1 MKIYKVKVNGKSYRV
16 ELESIEQVASEAQ
29 KETKKV
35 EKAAAAPVASSGEG
49 RPVESPIQGSVVN
62 VKVSVGQSVKK
73 GDALVV
79 VEAMKLE
86 NDVVSPFDG
95 TVAEILVK
103 KGDNVTA
110 KQVIATIKQLWE
122 RSGIQSSDSLI
133 NLVQPDSLRL
143 EVGPI
148 QS

>member
-35 EKAAAAPVASSGEG
+35 EKAAAPVASSGEG

-110 KQVIATIKQLWE
+110 KQVIATIK
-122 RSGIQSSDSLI
+122 
-133 NLVQPDSLRL
+133 
-143 EVGPI
+143 
-148 QS
+148 

>member
-16 ELESIEQVASEAQ
+16 ELESIEQVASEGV
-29 KETKKV
+29 KEAKK
-35 EKAAAAPVASSGEG
+35 EEKKAAPASVPSGEG

-62 VKVSVGQSVKK
+62 VKVSVGASVKK

-86 NDVVSPFDG
+86 NDVVSPYDG
-95 TVAEILVK
+95 VVGEILVK

-110 KQVIATIKQLWE
+110 KQVIAVIKQYGDDLDYN
-122 RSGIQSSDSLI
+122 R
-133 NLVQPDSLRL
+133 
-143 EVGPI
+143 
-148 QS
+148 